1 MKIYTEVNYEWK
13 DGELVKTSSES
24 FEYSGDIALC
34 KGGGGNP
41 FKKITDNVSGALKD
55 NPVKID
61 VNPMDLPEVPI
72 PNIPAP
78 EGSLSDLAGGISLL
92 TDNVASGL
100 GAGIE
105 GLLGHEKGAA
115 YWINRVGDRI
125 ASAGEE
131 ALHGGGGYAD
141 DAGKPRDLGPT
152 GDEEADATLLTEGR
166 KREVQMGTAYHSGS
180 GSAGQV

>member
-24 FEYSGDIALC
+24 FEYLGDIALC
-34 KGGGGNP
+34 RGGGGGNP
-41 FKKITDNVSGALKD
+41 FKKITDNVSGVLQD
-55 NPVKID
+55 NQFKP
-61 VNPMDLPEVPI
+61 PEIHVPQQD
-72 PNIPAP
+72 PSGLNTTMQDFGSMLT
-78 EGSLSDLAGGISLL
+78 EGGGLL
-92 TDNVASGL
+92 TT
-100 GAGIE
+100 GADT
-105 GLLGHEKGAA
+105 LLGHEKGAA

-131 ALHGGGGYAD
+131 AVHGGGGYAD
-141 DAGKPRDLGPT
+141 DAGKPRAVGPT

>member
-125 ASAGEE
+125 ASAG
-131 ALHGGGGYAD
+131 
-141 DAGKPRDLGPT
+141 
-152 GDEEADATLLTEGR
+152 DEEADATLLTEGR